1 MVNFDAIRQQDRAD
15 SESSQFTRFLDESF
29 TPLWQTGMRACSIL
43 TSASTGSG
51 EAGRS
56 AIGDW
61 FRVLPG
67 EHSLGRDR
75 RLLVIDD
82 EPVFCEFVR
91 RVAEAEGFE
100 VAVARDGDSF
110 KQAYLDREPAAI
122 ILDLIMPD
130 VEGIELLQY
139 LASQGCRSR
148 VFIVSGY
155 SPEYPRLAKAV
166 ACSRGMTNVEA
177 LAKPIKASQLRAAL
191 ASVSA

>member
-1 MVNFDAIRQQDRAD
+1 MF
-15 SESSQFTRFLDESF
+15 
-29 TPLWQTGMRACSIL
+29 PLRRYGTQECRL
-43 TSASTGSG
+43 
-51 EAGRS
+51 AGVALQHWPAPVEQGGWAR
-56 AIGDW
+56 GDW
-61 FRVLPG
+61 FRILPW
-67 EHSLGRDR
+67 EPSLVRDR

-91 RVAEAEGFE
+91 RIGEAEGFD

-110 KQAYLDREPAAI
+110 KQAYLDREPTAI
-122 ILDLIMPD
+122 ILDLVMPD

-155 SPEYPRLAKAV
+155 SPEYPRLAKGV

-177 LAKPIKASQLRAAL
+177 LAKPINASQLRAAL

>member
-1 MVNFDAIRQQDRAD
+1 MASKF
-15 SESSQFTRFLDESF
+15 SSMSNQ
-29 TPLWQTGMRACSIL
+29 
-43 TSASTGSG
+43 
-51 EAGRS
+51 
-56 AIGDW
+56 
-61 FRVLPG
+61 
-67 EHSLGRDR
+67 

-91 RVAEAEGFE
+91 RIAEAEGFD
-100 VAVARDGDSF
+100 VAVAYDGDSF
-110 KQAYLDREPAAI
+110 KQVYLEREPTAI
-122 ILDLIMPD
+122 ILDLVMPD

-177 LAKPIKASQLRAAL
+177 LAKPLKANQLRAAL
-191 ASVSA
+191 ASLSA

>member
-1 MVNFDAIRQQDRAD
+1 MQAGGVAPQHWPARPNKPVGHAEIGFV
-15 SESSQFTRFLDESF
+15 SCLGSF
-29 TPLWQTGMRACSIL
+29 HL
-43 TSASTGSG
+43 
-51 EAGRS
+51 
-56 AIGDW
+56 
-61 FRVLPG
+61 V
-67 EHSLGRDR
+67 RDR

-82 EPVFCEFVR
+82 EPAFCEFVR
-91 RVAEAEGFE
+91 RVGEAEGFD

-110 KQAYLDREPAAI
+110 KQAYLEREPAAI
-122 ILDLIMPD
+122 ILDLVMPD

-166 ACSRGMTNVEA
+166 ACSRGMTDVEA
-177 LAKPIKASQLRAAL
+177 LAKPINTSQLRAAL

>member
-1 MVNFDAIRQQDRAD
+1 MQVGMSFASALAD
-15 SESSQFTRFLDESF
+15 PAERGC
-29 TPLWQTGMRACSIL
+29 W
-43 TSASTGSG
+43 
-51 EAGRS
+51 
-56 AIGDW
+56 AIGEW
-61 FRVLPG
+61 FRILPG
-67 EHSLGRDR
+67 EHTLVGDR

-100 VAVARDGDSF
+100 VAVASDGDSF
-110 KQAYLDREPAAI
+110 KQAYLDCEPAAI
-122 ILDLIMPD
+122 ILDLVMPD

-148 VFIVSGY
+148 IFIVSGY

-177 LAKPIKASQLRAAL
+177 LAKPIKAGQLRAAL
-191 ASVSA
+191 ASLSA

>member
-1 MVNFDAIRQQDRAD
+1 MANKDV
-15 SESSQFTRFLDESF
+15 
-29 TPLWQTGMRACSIL
+29 G
-43 TSASTGSG
+43 GSVATFG
-51 EAGRS
+51 WRRPNEAGQS
-56 AIGDW
+56 EMGFAILASEISP
-61 FRVLPG
+61 V
-67 EHSLGRDR
+67 RDQ

-91 RVAEAEGFE
+91 RVAESEGFD

-110 KQAYLDREPAAI
+110 KQAYLEREPAVI
-122 ILDLIMPD
+122 ILDLVMPD

-191 ASVSA
+191 ASLSA

>member
-1 MVNFDAIRQQDRAD
+1 MAHKDTGQRGLWPQDWPVEQDR
-15 SESSQFTRFLDESF
+15 
-29 TPLWQTGMRACSIL
+29 W
-43 TSASTGSG
+43 
-51 EAGRS
+51 

-61 FRVLPG
+61 FQILPW
-67 EHSLGRDR
+67 EPSLVRDR

-91 RVAEAEGFE
+91 RVAEAEGFD

-110 KQAYLDREPAAI
+110 KQAYLEREPAAI
-122 ILDLIMPD
+122 ILDLVMPD

-155 SPEYPRLAKAV
+155 SPEYPRLAKTV

-191 ASVSA
+191 ASLTA

>member
-1 MVNFDAIRQQDRAD
+1 MVNFDAIRQQERAD
-15 SESSQFTRFLDESF
+15 SELSAIYSLSRRILYAAMAHRNAGPLDPHF
-29 TPLWQTGMRACSIL
+29 GIDRLGRI
-43 TSASTGSG
+43 
-51 EAGRS
+51 GRS

-67 EHSLGRDR
+67 EHSLECDR

>member
-1 MVNFDAIRQQDRAD
+1 MVNFDAIRQQEGAD

-29 TPLWQTGMRACSIL
+29 TPLWHTGMRARSIL
-43 TSASTGSG
+43 ASASTGSG
-51 EAGRS
+51 EVRGS

-61 FRVLPG
+61 FQVLPG